1 MKTNAFCCR
10 LLLSAL
16 SLLLA
21 AGCLTSCGGSAVQE
35 TLAAPETTSA
45 VTTTETEA
53 PQEFFKLTGEVC
65 VVRPEGAISDDLLTA
80 VKLMTSAGKALVGG
94 VNVIEDWYRDELVRN
109 EFEILLGVTNR
120 PESGDA
126 YAQLTY
132 HDYMYEV
139 VSPGVVVI
147 CGGSDGATVKAAQ
160 KFLMD
165 CYGYRAGQAGELKDI
180 PVGTTYTYRHDY
192 GLTLTLCGKPIE
204 DFLIVHKDNKL
215 HREAAEFL
223 RGQLSRM
230 TGCLLPL
237 VTAEEFQGGNAIL
250 LGMADRDGSHLRKD
264 YGSYSMALY
273 YQPHVNTVH
282 VIADSTANIGMVAN
296 ALAEYLLLGVP
307 SQGSHD
313 IVLSEEPRIYCAC
326 TDAMYALAL
335 QSVTNEE
342 EITDG
347 LRYSKRSYRDRDGK
361 PVVAYVLE
369 ADPAKV
375 SLINATPGYG
385 DSISN
390 AKATTAE
397 AMKAAEAAG
406 YRVWAGVNADFF
418 AINGDYA
425 PRGLCI
431 KNGKVLTGVGG
442 RPWMGITAD
451 GTAVFGEA
459 SDYGKYAGQLRE
471 AVGGSHILLKDGLV
485 QNVAYQSASMA
496 DRHPRT
502 LVGVREDGTVLL
514 IAIDGRQSTLSNGA
528 SYSDMAAILLELGAV
543 DGINLDGGGSTT
555 FITTNGAGKYSVRNS
570 PSDGSLRKVY
580 NSLIVVAKERS

>member
-16 SLLLA
+16 SLLLS
-21 AGCLTSCGGSAVQE
+21 AGCLTSCGGNAVQE
-35 TLAAPETTSA
+35 TSAAPETTSA

-180 PVGTTYTYRHDY
+180 PVGTAYTYRHDY

-215 HREAAEFL
+215 HREAAELL

-282 VIADSTANIGMVAN
+282 VIADSTANINMVAR
-296 ALAEYLLLGVP
+296 AVADTLLTGVP
-307 SQGSHD
+307 SKGTHH
-313 IVLSEEPRIYCAC
+313 IELSDEPRIYAAT
-326 TDAMYALAL
+326 TDAMYGFALVEVRDEA
-335 QSVTNEE
+335 V
-342 EITDG
+342 ITDG
-347 LRYSKRSYRDRDGK
+347 LTYSKRVYRDQDGK
-361 PVVAYVLE
+361 PVVAYVME
-369 ADPAKV
+369 ADPTKV
-375 SLINATPGYG
+375 DILNATPNYG
-385 DSISN
+385 DVIHN
-390 AKATTAE
+390 VKATTAA
-397 AMKAAEAAG
+397 AMKSMEKAG
-406 YRVWAGVNADFF
+406 IRVWGGVNADFF
-418 AINGDYA
+418 RINGDYS
-425 PRGLCI
+425 PQGLCV
-431 KNGKVLTGVGG
+431 KQGKVLSAVND
-442 RPWMGITAD
+442 RPWFGMTKDGKAVM
-451 GTAVFGEA
+451 GTAA
-459 SDYGKYAGQLRE
+459 DYSKYAGKLQE
-471 AVGGSHILLKDGLV
+471 AVGGSAILLRNGLV
-485 QNVAYQSASMA
+485 ENVGYLSASKA

-502 LVGVREDGTVLL
+502 VVGVREDGTVLL
-514 IAIDGRQSTLSNGA
+514 IAIDGRQPAISNGA
-528 SYSDMAAILLELGAV
+528 SLADLAGILLELGAV

-555 FITTNGAGKYSVRNS
+555 FITTNGQGKYTVRNS
-570 PSDGSLRKVY
+570 PSDGSLRNVY
-580 NSLIVVAKERS
+580 NSLVVAAKQ

>member
-35 TLAAPETTSA
+35 TSAAPETTSA

-94 VNVIEDWYRDELVRN
+94 VSVIEDWYRDELVRN

-215 HREAAEFL
+215 HREAAELL

-237 VTAEEFQGGNAIL
+237 VTAEKFQGGNAIL

-282 VIADSTANIGMVAN
+282 VIADSTANINMVAR
-296 ALAEYLLLGVP
+296 AVADTLLTGVP
-307 SQGSHD
+307 SKGTHH
-313 IVLSEEPRIYCAC
+313 IELSDEPRIYAAT
-326 TDAMYALAL
+326 TDAMYGFALVEVRDEA
-335 QSVTNEE
+335 V
-342 EITDG
+342 ITDG
-347 LRYSKRSYRDRDGK
+347 LTYSKRVYRDQDGK
-361 PVVAYVLE
+361 PVVAYVME
-369 ADPAKV
+369 ADPTKV
-375 SLINATPGYG
+375 DILNATPNYG
-385 DSISN
+385 DVIHN
-390 AKATTAE
+390 VKATTAA
-397 AMKAAEAAG
+397 AMKSMEKAG
-406 YRVWAGVNADFF
+406 IQVWGGVNADFF
-418 AINGDYA
+418 RINGDYS
-425 PRGLCI
+425 PQGLCV
-431 KNGKVLTGVGG
+431 KQGKVLSAVND
-442 RPWMGITAD
+442 RPWFGMTKDGKAVM
-451 GTAVFGEA
+451 GTAA
-459 SDYGKYAGQLRE
+459 DYSKYAGKLQE
-471 AVGGSHILLKDGLV
+471 AVGGSAILLRNGLV
-485 QNVAYQSASMA
+485 ENVGYLSASKA

-502 LVGVREDGTVLL
+502 VVGVREDGTVLL
-514 IAIDGRQSTLSNGA
+514 IAIDGRQPAISNGA
-528 SYSDMAAILLELGAV
+528 SLADLAGILLELGAV

-555 FITTNGAGKYSVRNS
+555 FITTNGQGKYTVRNS
-570 PSDGSLRKVY
+570 PSDGSLRNVY
-580 NSLIVVAKERS
+580 NSLVVAAKQ